1 MATEQ
6 ASFPTFLTLMH
17 VPVSQ
22 MCIADCNK
30 KCQLDGWKNC
40 NHKETCKVH
49 TDNRYVKNPQI
60 DIAEPVPT
68 CLKSCRWLSED
79 DLNVA
84 MDRRVELF
92 LAELQRWG
100 KTNAKDKGGSGRTEV
115 NVHLQASVVWSYF
128 SSHRRRRLGKA
139 KPSSTFWCSGGSG
152 SISDEAK
159 NKVLGIKS
167 HGSFEIA
174 KQFEVKFFR
183 VTYGCGL
190 MCFSDQGFRESDE
203 VKKWIEL
210 DVGSSLLT
218 PDCQHSMADA
228 FSQHGSNARDG

>member
-1 MATEQ
+1 MDGIFSYLSHSHACARIANVHCRLQQE
-6 ASFPTFLTLMH
+6 
-17 VPVSQ
+17 VP
-22 MCIADCNK
+22 A
-30 KCQLDGWKNC
+30 
-40 NHKETCKVH
+40 
-49 TDNRYVKNPQI
+49 
-60 DIAEPVPT
+60 
-68 CLKSCRWLSED
+68 
-79 DLNVA
+79 
-84 MDRRVELF
+84 RRVE
-92 LAELQRWG
+92 ELQPQGNLQGAHRQSVCQEPADRHCRTG
-100 KTNAKDKGGSGRTEV
+100 AHMSEELPLVERGRSQRRHGSARGIVPGRIAAMGQDQRGGSGRTEV

-228 FSQHGSNARDG
+228 FSLHGSNARDG